1 MKSLIPLRDVA
12 HLRLVPSVDEES
24 LNNRLWIPV
33 SYTELHLASH
43 YFPVAVRLDDGRPSL
58 GLVLADRY
66 LKRPAVDASG
76 KWRGGYKPIALR
88 CSPFQ
93 AREIREDPLGDILI
107 DSASGHLT
115 EGDGTPLIVDAEKP
129 SSLILEIHRLFR
141 LLQDSRAKFSEA
153 LDLLLIGN
161 LLVPLQDA
169 DGDSTVG
176 DKPSLYIVDQIRFMQ
191 TSNRAFGAL
200 ARHTFTALDVSVTC
214 LTSQRLLQKQY
225 LPKRTSVAKP
235 HEESATSLP
244 QDSFA
249 NEDFNLV
256 LDDDELISL
265 TDIDVL
271 REEAR

>member
-12 HLRLVPSVDEES
+12 HLRLVPAVDEGS

-43 YFPVAVRLDDGRPSL
+43 HFPVAVRLDDGRPSL

-76 KWRGGYKPIALR
+76 KWQGGYKPIALR

-93 AREIREDPLGDILI
+93 AREIREDPLTDILI
-107 DSASGHLT
+107 DSASAHLT
-115 EGDGTPLIVDAEKP
+115 DNDGIPLIDAAGRP
-129 SSLILEIHRLFR
+129 SPLILEIHRLFR
-141 LLQDSRAKFSEA
+141 LLQDSQAKFFEA

-161 LLVPLQDA
+161 FLVPLEDTS
-169 DGDSTVG
+169 GDSTIG
-176 DKPSLYIVDQIRFMQ
+176 DKPSLYIVDQMRFMR
-191 TSNRAFGAL
+191 TSNRVFGAL
-200 ARHTFTALDVSVTC
+200 ARHTFTALDVSVAC

-225 LPKRTSVAKP
+225 LPKRTSLVKP
-235 HEESATSLP
+235 HEESATPLP

-265 TDIDVL
+265 TSIDAL